1 MEFRVLKYFLTVAR
15 EENMTK
21 AAEILYITQPTL
33 SRQIAEL
40 EEEVGTPLFVRSN
53 RSVTLTDAG
62 VLLRRRVEELL
73 ALERKIKDEF
83 MAKENIGGTVSIGMA
98 EAASANTAADI
109 IEVFRE
115 KYPNVKF
122 ELYTAMADLVLER
135 IDKGILDVGFLLE
148 PVNVDKYDFIRLPYT
163 ERLGVLM
170 RSDDKLASKEE
181 LVSEDLL
188 GLPLIV
194 PMRRELQQN
203 SRNAIGSVYDQF
215 NIIATFNVVNN
226 AILLAERRVGYVLLV
241 EGATQY
247 HHNPELCFRPLKT
260 ASALHCVA
268 VWKNISLLIMPFPF
282 FSTRWQCSLS
292 IDAIQE

>member
-53 RSVTLTDAG
+53 RNVTLTDAG

-260 ASALHCVA
+260 ASALHCVKKKKKYQPSNHA
-268 VWKNISLLIMPFPF
+268 VSLFL
-282 FSTRWQCSLS
+282 
-292 IDAIQE
+292 DALAMLFEH

>member
-170 RSDDKLASKEE
+170 RSDDKLAAKEE

-268 VWKNISLLIMPFPF
+268 VWKKYQPSNHAVSLFL
-282 FSTRWQCSLS
+282 
-292 IDAIQE
+292 DALAMLFEH